1 MLGNR
6 STYFSE
12 VERGRPGTGRG
23 SRRKRARERSGGKPR
38 NRVPGHSACT
48 SGNAADGCAR
58 VKERAAEPGT
68 AGEGGK
74 HSSANA
80 HSTCPFRP
88 LHRKSTCA
96 INWCP
101 PPLRRLDP
109 SL

>member
-58 VKERAAEPGT
+58 VKERAAEPGA
-68 AGEGGK
+68 AGEGGARGGASTAARM
-74 HSSANA
+74 HTVPGPSALSIEN
-80 HSTCPFRP
+80 
-88 LHRKSTCA
+88 
-96 INWCP
+96 
-101 PPLRRLDP
+101 RLVQ
-109 SL
+109 